1 MNIIINPGTEKQE
14 KHKEKN
20 AIKVAEFIAEDLNLT
35 EENWERNASRDDEDG
50 WYGFW
55 FKGAGG
61 KISVDIP
68 GINPKIV
75 RLGEPWKSPR
85 LYVDGSSWLYGYA
98 LGFIRDGIKK
108 EII

>member
-1 MNIIINPGTEKQE
+1 MNIIINPGTEKQD
-14 KHKEKN
+14 KHSEKN
-20 AIKVAEFIAEDLNLT
+20 ASKVATYITKDLGLNKI
-35 EENWERNASRDDEDG
+35 NWEREKKNDSEDG
-50 WYGFW
+50 WYGFK

-61 KISVDIP
+61 SIDVTIP
-68 GINPKIV
+68 GINPDIV
-75 RLGEPWKSPR
+75 RMGEPWKSPR